1 MHKAKGTRKITLTT
15 TDDAIQHLEQWAR
28 DNLTS
33 LSAEMVRAVRF
44 RAASEREEHAAE
56 AD

>member
-1 MHKAKGTRKITLTT
+1 MHRASTRKITLTT

-28 DNLTS
+28 DNMTS

-44 RAASEREEHAAE
+44 RAASEREKDTEAA
-56 AD
+56 D